1 MGKSRKL
8 KRGIVSGLLFI
19 SAMTVG
25 FVSTELV
32 IAVL

>member
-8 KRGIVSGLLFI
+8 KRGIAAGLLFVG
-19 SAMTVG
+19 AMTVG